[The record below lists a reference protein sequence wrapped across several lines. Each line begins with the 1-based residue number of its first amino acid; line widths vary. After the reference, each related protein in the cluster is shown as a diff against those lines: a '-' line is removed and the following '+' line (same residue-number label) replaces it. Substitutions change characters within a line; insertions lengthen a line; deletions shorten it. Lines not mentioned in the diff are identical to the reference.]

1 MRALQRSAF
10 LFALA
15 VLVSTGPPAALAAG
29 VPDPDAPPDSPP
41 HWLPGEAWVSNHWL
55 PYDETRLYRLLG
67 IKRSAVWQQLR
78 DDRHNLAQL
87 ARSHGWSTRR
97 LATALVSPWRGKVS
111 AARLQLLRSRALRT
125 LTQGHMAQHMFFHSL
140 HQFAVPARARQ
151 IFGVSKERYLGLR
164 RAELSPIQIGML
176 FGRSPAQV
184 QTAVIATLRER
195 SRSGVRT
202 RSTPAQQ
209 AQLLLTRQVSQVPR
223 WLQQSRY
230 NGPPQTHHHGPHR
243 GTLVELPR
251 NYASNPA
258 ISTDGSRVAYESYEQ
273 RVPLA
278 VSTGEIGVF
287 SAPVSGGA
295 GTLVSGTA
303 AGNPRS
309 AYNAAISA
317 SGRFVAFEIAA
328 GNLNFAKRYGQIHVN
343 VHDASTRQTIAVD
356 GPITKPGYS
365 RSAFNPSLSD
375 DGQELAFSAVG
386 PDGNTVIWVRHA
398 GTKATDIATPRPNGA
413 PQGDAYGGR
422 LSGDGRWLVFT
433 WVPRDGSSSH
443 VYVTDLRTGATTL
456 VDRATGASGAV
467 ANGFSSH
474 PAVSSDGRFVAF
486 SSSAR
491 NLGAGEPGVRV
502 YVRDMASGTTA
513 VVSSLGEGSGFEPAI
528 SADGARVAYTSTRGG
543 RSRVLLRDR
552 ATGKTTAITGAK
564 GISFDPSLSGD
575 GTRVAFASNRRDLA
589 PTRSTGA
596 RSVYVRDVATG
607 TTVLLSGGPAG

>member
-1 MRALQRSAF
+1 MLAF
-10 LFALA
+10 LAL
-15 VLVSTGPPAALAAG
+15 SIPSAALAAG

-55 PYDETRLYRLLG
+55 PYDETRLYRLLE

-87 ARSHGWSTRR
+87 ARSHGWSAQR
-97 LATALVSPWRGKVS
+97 LASALVSPWRGHVS
-111 AARLQLLRSRALRT
+111 AARLRLLRGRALRT

-151 IFGVSKERYLGLR
+151 IFGVSKDRYLALR
-164 RAELSPIQIGML
+164 RSELSPIQIGML
-176 FGRSPAQV
+176 YGRSPAQV

-195 SRSGVRT
+195 ARSGIRT
-202 RSTPAQQ
+202 RSTPARQ
-209 AQLLLTRQVSQVPR
+209 ARLLLTRQVSQVPR

-230 NGPPQTHHHGPHR
+230 NGPPQTRHDGPHR
-243 GTLVELPR
+243 GTLVQPPR

-287 SAPVSGGA
+287 SAPVTGGA
-295 GTLVSGTA
+295 GSLASGTA

-317 SGRFVAFEIAA
+317 NGRFVAFEIAA

-343 VHDASTRQTIAVD
+343 VHDASTGETTEVS
-356 GPITKPGYS
+356 GPVTKPGYS

-375 DGQELAFSAVG
+375 DGQKLAFSAVG
-386 PDGNTVIWVRHA
+386 PDANTVIWIRHA
-398 GTKATDIATPRPNGA
+398 DTRATDIATPRPHGA
-413 PQGDAYGGR
+413 PRGDAYGGR

-433 WVPRDGSSSH
+433 WVPRDGSASH
-443 VYVTDLRTGATTL
+443 IYLTDLTTGATTL
-456 VDRATGASGAV
+456 VDRASGASGA
-467 ANGFSSH
+467 AADGFSSH
-474 PAVSSDGRFVAF
+474 PAVSSDARFVAF

-491 NLGAGEPGVRV
+491 NLGTGEQGVRV
-502 YVRDMASGTTA
+502 YVRDMASGATEA
-513 VVSSLGEGSGFEPAI
+513 VSSLADGSGFEPAI
-528 SADGARVAYTSTRGG
+528 SAGGARVAYTSTRGG
-543 RSRVLLRDR
+543 RSRVLLHDR
-552 ATGKTTAITGAK
+552 ASGKTTVVTAGK

-589 PTRSTGA
+589 ATRSTGA
-596 RSVYVRDVATG
+596 RSVYVRDLASG
-607 TTVLLSGGPAG
+607 TNVLLSGGPAG